1 MKTLFVTPE
10 SEFVKRSWYVIDAE
24 GKSLGRVA
32 VKAASLLRG
41 KNKPTY
47 EPSQE
52 TGDFV
57 VIVNAEKVN
66 VTGRKR
72 QNKKYYHH
80 TGFPGGLK
88 DSSFEQLIQQNPL
101 APLEIAIRGM
111 LPKGPLGR
119 KLYKNAKIYAG
130 PSHPHTAQAPVA
142 IDIE

>member
-1 MKTLFVTPE
+1 MKTLFVTPQ
-10 SEFVKRSWYVIDAE
+10 SEYAKRSWYVIDAQ

-32 VKAASLLRG
+32 AQAASMLRG

-57 VIVNAEKVN
+57 VIVNADKVA

-72 QNKKYYHH
+72 QNKMYYHH

-88 DSSFEQLIQQNPL
+88 GHTFAKLIDRDPVG
-101 APLEIAIRGM
+101 PLEIAIRGM

-130 PSHPHTAQAPVA
+130 PNHPHAAQSPVA
-142 IDIE
+142 IDVE

>member
-1 MKTLFVTPE
+1 MKTVFVTPE
-10 SEFVKRSWYVIDAE
+10 SELAKSSGYVVKAE
-24 GKSLGRVA
+24 GKCLGRVA
-32 VKAASLLRG
+32 AKAALMLRG
-41 KNKPTY
+41 KNKPTF

-57 VIVNAEKVN
+57 VIVNADKVN

-72 QNKKYYHH
+72 QNKMYYHH

-88 DSSFEQLIQQNPL
+88 DFTFAKLIDRNPV
-101 APLEIAIRGM
+101 APLELAIHGM

-119 KLYKNAKIYAG
+119 KLYKNVKIYAG
-130 PSHPHTAQAPVA
+130 PSHPHTAQAPIA

>member
-10 SEFVKRSWYVIDAE
+10 SEFAKRSWYVIDAE

-32 VKAASLLRG
+32 VKAASMLRG

-57 VIVNAEKVN
+57 VIVNADKVN

-88 DSSFEQLIQQNPL
+88 DFTFGQLIAHDPV
-101 APLEIAIRGM
+101 APLELAIKGM

-130 PSHPHTAQAPVA
+130 PSHPHAAQAPVA

>member
-1 MKTLFVTPE
+1 MKTVFVTPQ
-10 SEFVKRSWYVIDAE
+10 SEYAKRSWYVIDAA

-32 VKAASLLRG
+32 VKAASMLRG

-57 VIVNAEKVN
+57 VIINADKVA

-72 QNKKYYHH
+72 QNKMYYHH

-88 DSSFEQLIQQNPL
+88 DFTFNQLIQRDPIG
-101 APLEIAIRGM
+101 PLEIAIRGM

-142 IDIE
+142 IDID